1 VLPSFYEGLPTV
13 IMEAMALGRPVIST
27 YVGGIPELVE
37 NGKTGWLV
45 PAGDEIALSQA
56 LRAALEATV
65 DQLEAM
71 GSAGR
76 ARVAESHDSIKEAR
90 KLLTFIERTAG
101 TGSTTSALRRNL
113 AGSAT

>member
-1 VLPSFYEGLPTV
+1 GDGPFRSRVEQEVRLAGLEGAITVLGWMSGPQVKEQVLTARALVLPSFYEGLPTV

-56 LRAALEATV
+56 MRAALEATV

-71 GSAGR
+71 
-76 ARVAESHDSIKEAR
+76 
-90 KLLTFIERTAG
+90 
-101 TGSTTSALRRNL
+101 
-113 AGSAT
+113 